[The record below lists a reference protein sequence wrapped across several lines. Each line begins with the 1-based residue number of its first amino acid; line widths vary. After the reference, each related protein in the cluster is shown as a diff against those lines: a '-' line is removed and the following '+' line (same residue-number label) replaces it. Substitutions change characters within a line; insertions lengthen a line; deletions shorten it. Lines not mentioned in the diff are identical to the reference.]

1 MIGCSVCAIPVYV
14 VLPLV
19 FAVGENSCELMV
31 AWCGVIS
38 LRGSAFLMSFV
49 LFVRGCVTCVMSSF
63 SVLVRLL
70 CVCVTVLFVCVV
82 SVVWCVCVG
91 VGVL

>member
-1 MIGCSVCAIPVYV
+1 MRVGWSVCVISVLRWAWVISCSVCVFSVCV

-19 FAVGENSCELMV
+19 FAIGENSCELMV

-49 LFVRGCVTCVMSSF
+49 LFVRGCVTCVMSGF
-63 SVLVRLL
+63 AVFVRLL
-70 CVCVTVLFVCVV
+70 CVCA
-82 SVVWCVCVG
+82 
-91 VGVL
+91 